1 MRGVS
6 GRDDQDSRVYSVQGP
21 GRGQEQL
28 PLAGGAGVQG
38 PEQPLLWGLT
48 TDHQV
53 THNTALSSSTNP
65 APGR

>member
-6 GRDDQDSRVYSVQGP
+6 GRDDQDSRGP

-65 APGR
+65 DPGRW